1 VLNRIFIQVKNIV
14 TELTHCF
21 FTLGNMKHEKN
32 ELQTEQRRT
41 VLQRIL
47 AISAAAMLAPTAVRA
62 QPIRPWVIAQIVDTT
77 AQQQDVSK
85 DYLIGS
91 RAAWQE
97 INAKGGL
104 QGRPVKHLSI
114 ETDGSATSLR
124 AALDSAQSITSCVA
138 ISGTAGDRTAQALTN
153 LLRAERSGLAHVA
166 PWLQNASNE
175 LDDTTFA
182 IFADRQTQ
190 ISHIVKSLSLVGTKD
205 LGVIYASP
213 QDYALYRADIERSA
227 QRMGMQI
234 STSPPTHDLKSV
246 GQKLAATSP
255 AVQLFVGGTPELA
268 QLTAGLEQQS
278 RQRYVLALADVNLQ
292 TMKEMGAA
300 RQTPV
305 FAAQTV
311 PMVNSSLPV
320 VRAYRAAMSKYFD
333 EPANPLSLAGY
344 IAARYTFE
352 VLNRVGAGLNRQT
365 ALAAFQKRESADVG
379 GFIVSYNAAGRGSQ
393 FVTQSMLGKDGYT
406 VG

>member
-1 VLNRIFIQVKNIV
+1 MNK
-14 TELTHCF
+14 
-21 FTLGNMKHEKN
+21 
-32 ELQTEQRRT
+32 LQTKPKIELLPAQRRA

-47 AISAAAMLAPTAVRA
+47 AVSAAAMLPAIPVRA
-62 QPIRPWVIAQIVDTT
+62 QPVKPWVIAQIVDTT

-91 RAAWQE
+91 RAARQE
-97 INAKGGL
+97 INEKGGL

-114 ETDGSATSLR
+114 ETDGTATSLR
-124 AALDSAQSITSCVA
+124 AALDSAQSITSCIA
-138 ISGTAGDRTAQALTN
+138 LSGTAGDRTAQALSN
-153 LLRAERSGLAHVA
+153 LMRSERSGLAHVA
-166 PWLQNASNE
+166 PWLQSDSND
-175 LDDTTFA
+175 LDGITFS
-182 IFADRQTQ
+182 IFADRQAQ
-190 ISHIVKSLSLVGTKD
+190 ISHIVKSLSVVGTKE

-213 QDYALYRADIERSA
+213 QEFALHRADVERSA
-227 QRMGMQI
+227 QLMSMQI
-234 STSPPTHDLKSV
+234 ITSQPTQDLKSV

-255 AVQLFVGGTPELA
+255 AVQLFIGGTPELA
-268 QLTAGLEQQS
+268 QLTAGLAQQS

-320 VRAYRAAMSKYFD
+320 VRAYRASMSKYFD

-352 VLNRVGAGLNRQT
+352 VLNRAVNTGSGLNRQT
-365 ALAAFQKRESADVG
+365 ALAAFQKRDTMNLG
-379 GFIVSYNAAGRGSQ
+379 GFIVNYNASGRGSQ
-393 FVTQSMLGKDGYT
+393 FVTQSMLGKDGYM

>member
-1 VLNRIFIQVKNIV
+1 MNKLEKKPKI
-14 TELTHCF
+14 EL
-21 FTLGNMKHEKN
+21 LPA
-32 ELQTEQRRT
+32 QRRA

-47 AISAAAMLAPTAVRA
+47 AISAATMLPPLVVRA
-62 QPIRPWVIAQIVDTT
+62 QSTRPWVIAQIVDTT

-104 QGRPVKHLSI
+104 LGRSIKHLSM
-114 ETDGSATSLR
+114 ETDGSSNSLR
-124 AALDSAQSITSCVA
+124 AALDNAQGIPSCIA
-138 ISGTAGDRTAQALTN
+138 ISGTAGDRAAQALTS
-153 LLRAERSGLAHVA
+153 LLRVERSGLAHVA

-175 LDDTTFA
+175 LDDTTFV
-182 IFADRQTQ
+182 IFADRQVQ
-190 ISHIVKSLSLVGTKD
+190 IAHIVKSLSVVGTKH
-205 LGVIYASP
+205 LGVIYASS
-213 QDYALYRADIERSA
+213 QEYALYRADVESAA
-227 QRMGMQI
+227 QRMSMQL
-234 STSPPTHDLKSV
+234 STSPPIYDLKSV

-255 AVQLFVGGTPELA
+255 AVQLFIGGTPELA

-300 RQTPV
+300 RHTPV

-352 VLNRVGAGLNRQT
+352 VLSRTGVGLNRQT
-365 ALAAFQKRESADVG
+365 ALAAFQKREPVDVG

-393 FVTQSMLGKDGYT
+393 FVTQSMLGKDGYV